1 MTKNKIIHKDLNL
14 ENILAQYE
22 TEEKLRYIV
31 KLKLTDNSCIFK
43 NLSNITKSQLLSSKL
58 CFVAPE
64 ILKKE
69 NYDEKSD
76 LWSLGA
82 IIYMLA
88 FKQHP
93 FNGDNVLLILNH
105 KFEHSLQKQT
115 GNEYLDDLIKKLLFK
130 DPKKD

>member
-1 MTKNKIIHKDLNL
+1 
-14 ENILAQYE
+14 
-22 TEEKLRYIV
+22 
-31 KLKLTDNSCIFK
+31 
-43 NLSNITKSQLLSSKL
+43 
-58 CFVAPE
+58 
-64 ILKKE
+64 
-69 NYDEKSD
+69 
-76 LWSLGA
+76 
-82 IIYMLA
+82 MLA